1 MLPHLAKRSPLKF
14 QMIVFPLLAMLL
26 SSCLWQFDPYAD
38 LCLTQEPAPKD
49 VIGVYILSKQTL
61 TSEGA
66 DAIQDIGATIKIND
80 DGTYVVANFP
90 KWQEIGKYKLD
101 KLLSDAGFWKISI
114 VGGNSY
120 ESDWGIRFSNSQIPP
135 ACLTDDGDSSGL
147 LFTYGDPDSGDVM
160 IFKKTKN

>member
-1 MLPHLAKRSPLKF
+1 
-14 QMIVFPLLAMLL
+14 MIVFSLLALLL
-26 SSCLWQFDPYAD
+26 SSCLWQFDPYAG
-38 LCLTQEPAPKD
+38 LCVTQEPAPED
-49 VIGVYILSKQTL
+49 VVGAYILSEQTL
-61 TSEGA
+61 TSESA
-66 DAIQDIGATIKIND
+66 DAIQDIGTTIKIND
-80 DGTYVVANFP
+80 DGTYIVANFP

-160 IFKKTKN
+160 IFKKTKD